1 MRMRRRTLLTAA
13 ALGTAGAG
21 FAGIQILA
29 GPAANAAETT
39 VQPAYGAGLFDV
51 DPDQGSVS
59 QDPSVAV
66 SGDIAAFTED
76 WGF

>member
-1 MRMRRRTLLTAA
+1 MWTPIR
-13 ALGTAGAG
+13 
-21 FAGIQILA
+21 
-29 GPAANAAETT
+29 
-39 VQPAYGAGLFDV
+39 
-51 DPDQGSVS
+51 GSVS

>member
-1 MRMRRRTLLTAA
+1 MRRRTLLTAA
-13 ALGTAGAG
+13 ALGTVGAG
-21 FAGIQILA
+21 IAGIQIAA
-29 GPAANAAETT
+29 GPAASAAETT

-59 QDPSVAV
+59 QDQSVAV